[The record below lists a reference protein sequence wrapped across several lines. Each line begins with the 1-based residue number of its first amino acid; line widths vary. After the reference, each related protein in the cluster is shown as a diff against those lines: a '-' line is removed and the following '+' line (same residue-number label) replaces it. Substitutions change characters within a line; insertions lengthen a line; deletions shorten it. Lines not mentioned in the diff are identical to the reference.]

1 MLRSHTY
8 LLYFS
13 KIRLP
18 TPVVEQVCF
27 PMGMKCETHIN
38 PPLSNPNIVTMKEDV
53 LYDFSLS
60 TSTLEFPA
68 MFGDVKFVS
77 VLGSHSRMNSFIK
90 YVAVELAFG
99 HPGMSTPTSVYD
111 CPHAMYKVGPVLSMS
126 HGMGIP
132 SIAIMLH
139 ELIKLLYH
147 ARCSKVTIVHIST
160 SGIGLE
166 SGSVVINW
174 QAVGA
179 CLKVEF
185 QQLVLEKWVVQST
198 DLDEQLV
205 PELLQCSADLS
216 EFTTV
221 VGHTMCTLDFYEGQ
235 GHLDGVL
242 CFYTEKDK
250 QAYLKAAHTSGISN
264 IKMESSVFAAMNL
277 SSFISELPFLDLP
290 KRLMSVFYLP
300 CITSQYLTKV
310 ALLCHGVQCAFI
322 VI

>member
-1 MLRSHTY
+1 MV
-8 LLYFS
+8 
-13 KIRLP
+13 IRGAPQAVGCVFMVRISYSCTDQKVIVGNDCL
-18 TPVVEQVCF
+18 VQ
-27 PMGMKCETHIN
+27 
-38 PPLSNPNIVTMKEDV
+38 LSNPNIVTMKEDV

-264 IKMESSVFAAMNL
+264 IKMESSVFAAMCNTCGTFL
-277 SSFISELPFLDLP
+277 HSFLNCPSWSPAMVPLPRAAFLKGSCLSFI
-290 KRLMSVFYLP
+290 YH
-300 CITSQYLTKV
+300 
-310 ALLCHGVQCAFI
+310 ALQVSI
-322 VI
+322 